1 MNENQMQQKN
11 LTPREKLNALR
22 GKIAEA
28 GSVLVAFSGGV
39 DSSFLL
45 KVARDT
51 LDGEGSVLAVTARS
65 STYPQRE
72 LEEAARIARMIGAPH
87 RIIDSEELE
96 IEGFADN
103 PPDRCYFCKGE
114 LFGKLSVIAGE
125 EGYAAVLDGA
135 NADDLQDYRPGSK
148 AAREKNARSLLQEV
162 GMTKAEIREL
172 SREMGL
178 PTWNKPSFACL
189 ASRFPFGEKITA
201 PKLSRIDKAENFLRR
216 IGFEQ
221 VRVRSH
227 GDIARIELKSD
238 DIPVAAAAAVAGRI
252 HRELFALGFKF
263 VTLDLAGYRTGSM
276 NATLPG
282 K

>member
-1 MNENQMQQKN
+1 
-11 LTPREKLNALR
+11 
-22 GKIAEA
+22 
-28 GSVLVAFSGGV
+28 FSGGV

-45 KVARDT
+45 KVAHDT
-51 LDGEGSVLAVTARS
+51 LKDSGRALAVTARS

-72 LEEAARIARMIGAPH
+72 LEEAVRIAELIGAPH

-96 IEGFADN
+96 IEGYADN

-114 LFGKLSVIAGE
+114 LFGKLTDIAQA

-135 NADDLQDYRPGSK
+135 NADDLQDYRPGSR

-178 PTWNKPSFACL
+178 PTWDKPSFACL
-189 ASRFPFGEKITA
+189 ASRFPFGEKITR
-201 PKLSRIDKAENFLRR
+201 PKLSRIDKAEDFLRE
-216 IGFEQ
+216 IGFAQ

-227 GDIARIELKSD
+227 GDIARIELAPE
-238 DIPVAAAAAVAGRI
+238 DIVTASSRQTAEAI
-252 HRELFALGFKF
+252 HKELFGLGFKF

-276 NATLPG
+276 NATLPET
-282 K
+282 KSE